1 MDTMKDK
8 QRLDALAESSQAPW
22 KHVRLDATLSR

>member
-8 QRLDALAESSQAPW
+8 QRLDALADNGSAPW
-22 KHVRLDATLSR
+22 RHAGRLAPVVS